1 MFVYGVACP
10 CVFTDDVLTLCPVH
24 KTSLYTYRKKQ
35 CANPG
40 CKAGPS
46 SLCEAFCEECTARIV
61 AIVRRSSPLTKE
73 KLFRLVASLN
83 GFLPQSAVNNYKHP
97 YTIFVFTHVLKIVET
112 SPVFTV
118 EAENIELTTTV
129 IEKKLAAMPLD
140 FIDSTETCH
149 KRWAEFLRETQKY
162 IVVKKTARRKT
173 KYNCYNVE
181 RLVHVLQNA
190 SYEGIPLNDL
200 FKEHP
205 DMNKMLKHVPHFN
218 ANRRIYHHKTTA
230 SKRHHFTT

>member
-1 MFVYGVACP
+1 MFVYGTACP
-10 CVFTDDVLTLCPVH
+10 CVFTDALTLCPVH
-24 KTSLYTYRKKQ
+24 KTSLVTYNKKK

-40 CKAGPS
+40 CKVGACGF
-46 SLCEAFCEECTARIV
+46 CEACTARIV
-61 AIVRRSSPLTKE
+61 AIVKRSAPLTK
-73 KLFRLVASLN
+73 KNLFRLVASLN
-83 GFLPQSAVNNYKHP
+83 AFLPQSAVNKYEHP
-97 YTIFVFTHVLKIVET
+97 YTIFVFTCVLKIVEK

-118 EAENIELTTTV
+118 GENIELTTTV
-129 IEKKLAAMPLD
+129 IENKLDAMPLD
-140 FIDSTETCH
+140 FIGSTETCP
-149 KRWAEFLRETQKY
+149 KRWTEFLRDTQKY

-173 KYNCYNVE
+173 KYDCYNVE

-218 ANRRIYHHKTTA
+218 ANRRIYYHKTLG